1 MFTTIATL
9 EYLLDTENEFC
20 SLAFIGMD
28 DNMVFGMTDSW
39 NRVKNERKRDSETKI
54 ETYKNRIAEL
64 RIEIADLTA
73 DYSASKKWYRPKTL
87 AERQMVIDMKDKNI
101 EIETLEAEIVK
112 ISKRTDFS
120 TKTLKNKAH
129 ELLLKNGFVL
139 ISKSETNNVVE
150 VWHKFS

>member
-39 NRVKNERKRDSETKI
+39 NRVKNERKRDSEAKI

>member
-28 DNMVFGMTDSW
+28 DDMVFGMTDSW
-39 NRVKNERKRDSETKI
+39 NRVKNERKRDGEAKI

-73 DYSASKKWYRPKTL
+73 AYSASKKWYRPNTL

-112 ISKRTDFS
+112 ISKRTEFS